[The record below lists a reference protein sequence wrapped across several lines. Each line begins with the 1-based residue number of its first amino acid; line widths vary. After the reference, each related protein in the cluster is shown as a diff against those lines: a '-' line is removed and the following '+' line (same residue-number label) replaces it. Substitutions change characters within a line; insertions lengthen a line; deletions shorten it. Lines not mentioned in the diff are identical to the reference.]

1 MVEAK
6 GTRQIDPGRCIGCGV
21 CADVCPN
28 EAIEVIDGVAQLTH
42 PEKCEICGICEEI
55 CEQGAIKISEEGS
68 HQGETG
74 KP

>member
-1 MVEAK
+1 MVEGK
-6 GTRQIDPGRCIGCGV
+6 GTRQIDTGRCIGCGV

-28 EAIEVIDGVAQLTH
+28 EAIEVIDGVAVLTH

-68 HQGETG
+68 DQGETG